1 MHSNC
6 GTHCHKIWQ
15 KHIYQRTKTIWTTQ
29 KKIDSLVAKT
39 VKLSISF
46 NAVTGSEKIPLEL
59 SAAQHLC
66 SYFKEREKTLNLTLE
81 TNNKRLPT

>member
-46 NAVTGSEKIPLEL
+46 NAVTGSEERKCTADGTIPIC
-59 SAAQHLC
+59 AYAH
-66 SYFKEREKTLNLTLE
+66 
-81 TNNKRLPT
+81 P